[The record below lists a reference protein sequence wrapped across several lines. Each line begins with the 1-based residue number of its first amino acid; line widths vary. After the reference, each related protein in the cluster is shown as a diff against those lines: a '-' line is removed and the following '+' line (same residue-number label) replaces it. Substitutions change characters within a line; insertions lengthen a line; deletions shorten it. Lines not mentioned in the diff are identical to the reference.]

1 VGRSVVDS
9 VKPAVERPFRR
20 GCGRSIRRGELTLT
34 ASKRT
39 FMQATGDAMNV
50 SEALSSGH
58 WRCHVAGQP

>member
-1 VGRSVVDS
+1 VSHCGH
-9 VKPAVERPFRR
+9 PTQGTERLQCS

-34 ASKRT
+34 ASKPT